1 MYAFSIFVWK
11 GKTVLHFTTSYI
23 FSMHS
28 SGVPSQLTYMYVVW
42 DIRLYT
48 LGMYIFV
55 SMSKI
60 SIVQEWFEKSHHTFR
75 GH

>member
-28 SGVPSQLTYMYVVW
+28 SGVPSQLTYMYVAW
-42 DIRLYT
+42 GIRLYT
-48 LGMYIFV
+48 LGMY
-55 SMSKI
+55 
-60 SIVQEWFEKSHHTFR
+60 
-75 GH
+75 